1 MTAGTLISLL
11 CELVGVGCGPQ
22 HPHFCLS
29 LRFASFFFS
38 AQVEVPGLGAGGRA
52 HLLCSLCALEGE
64 AVWRTSCRGRVPPS
78 PSDFCHLH
86 AAFPGL
92 ATKGWGCEFPSHSDA
107 RARRPWCLISV
118 FSGHRR
124 SSEIHQGGPHWLQSP
139 SLRWVLSR
147 SALSLSSVE
156 ARGSSLMCVAENWSL
171 STP

>member
-1 MTAGTLISLL
+1 MGHSIRIPAFPFALL
-11 CELVGVGCGPQ
+11 P
-22 HPHFCLS
+22 
-29 LRFASFFFS
+29 SFFLLRWKSLGWGQGVVPICS
-38 AQVEVPGLGAGGRA
+38 ARCAPWKGKPFGRRVAGAGFP
-52 HLLCSLCALEGE
+52 L
-64 AVWRTSCRGRVPPS
+64 S

-156 ARGSSLMCVAENWSL
+156 ARGSSLTCVAENWSL